1 MVDTWQSRL
10 AHRLPFYYGWMVF
23 GAAVGVA
30 YSARPLMAVATLS
43 IFVVPMTQEFGWSRG
58 LFSGAVSAGGLVAVA
73 ISPLAGRVIDRYGGG
88 VVVASASAISGIC
101 AVGLSLISQPWAF
114 YGLYVPARA
123 VFAGPLELGTS
134 TAVSNWFIRRRSLA
148 LALLL
153 VGQGTGLALMPLVAQ
168 LLIGGWGWRA
178 AWASLG
184 IFTLSV
190 GILPPVLL
198 MVRRPEDIG
207 LEADPVP
214 EHKPS
219 IQGKLASTTGNRP
232 AGAATEPNLT
242 VGEALHT
249 RAFWVLTLFS
259 IAGFVVQAGV
269 SLHQVP
275 HLIQQG
281 VGGPAAAFSASVFAL
296 SQTVGGVIW
305 ATLARRVPLRLLL
318 SLTGLTAAAGALGI
332 GATSSLPGGVLW
344 ALALGTGV
352 GGLHMLLRL
361 IYADYYG
368 RRNLGSIRGLTIGAQ
383 IGGQVIGPVTAGFMF
398 DLTGGYQLPFRAF
411 AIALS
416 LAAVL
421 VLAATPPRK
430 ALEEP
435 FK

>member
-1 MVDTWQSRL
+1 L
-10 AHRLPFYYGWMVF
+10 AQRLPFYFGWVVF
-23 GAAVGVA
+23 SAAVGVA
-30 YSARPLMAVATLS
+30 YSARPLMSVATLS
-43 IFVVPMTQEFGWSRG
+43 IFVVPMTEEFDWSRG

-73 ISPLAGRVIDRYGGG
+73 ISPLAGRIIDRYGGG
-88 VVVASASAISGIC
+88 MVVGSASAISGVC
-101 AVGLSLISQPWAF
+101 AIGLSLVSQSWAF
-114 YGLYVPARA
+114 YSLYVPGRA

-134 TAVSNWFIRRRSLA
+134 TAVSNWFIRRRALA

-153 VGQGTGLALMPLVAQ
+153 IVQGTGLALMPLVAQ
-168 LLIGGWGWRA
+168 LLIGGWGWRF

-190 GILPPVLL
+190 GVLPPFLL
-198 MVRRPEDIG
+198 MVRRPEDMG

-214 EHKPS
+214 K
-219 IQGKLASTTGNRP
+219 GKSSSDGNSSGATENRP
-232 AGAATEPNLT
+232 ASAATEPNLT

-249 RAFWVLTLFS
+249 RAFWVLILFS

-281 VGGPAAAFSASVFAL
+281 VAGPAAAFSASVFAL

-318 SLTGLTAAAGALGI
+318 SLTGLTAAAGAMGI
-332 GATSSLPGGVLW
+332 GASSSLSGGVLG
-344 ALALGTGV
+344 ALALGSGV
-352 GGLHMLLRL
+352 GGLHLLLRL

-368 RRNLGSIRGLTIGAQ
+368 RQNLGSIRGLTIGAQ

-398 DLTGGYQLPFRAF
+398 DVTGGYQLPFRAF
-411 AIALS
+411 AIVLS

-421 VLAATPPRK
+421 VLAATPPRR
-430 ALEEP
+430 AHGGP
-435 FK
+435 SR

>member
-1 MVDTWQSRL
+1 MDYLKRGTWAEAGDFGILNLVGRWLRHDSGATERTARQLTRWGGRFIVRAIPEDPLFQEISSIWEIPVYFHDLVPSSGVRSRTPEPVFLYFSSAFLMVDTWQSRL

-190 GILPPVLL
+190 GI
-198 MVRRPEDIG
+198 
-207 LEADPVP
+207 
-214 EHKPS
+214 
-219 IQGKLASTTGNRP
+219 
-232 AGAATEPNLT
+232 
-242 VGEALHT
+242 
-249 RAFWVLTLFS
+249 
-259 IAGFVVQAGV
+259 
-269 SLHQVP
+269 
-275 HLIQQG
+275 
-281 VGGPAAAFSASVFAL
+281 
-296 SQTVGGVIW
+296 
-305 ATLARRVPLRLLL
+305 
-318 SLTGLTAAAGALGI
+318 
-332 GATSSLPGGVLW
+332 
-344 ALALGTGV
+344 
-352 GGLHMLLRL
+352 
-361 IYADYYG
+361 
-368 RRNLGSIRGLTIGAQ
+368 
-383 IGGQVIGPVTAGFMF
+383 
-398 DLTGGYQLPFRAF
+398 
-411 AIALS
+411 
-416 LAAVL
+416 
-421 VLAATPPRK
+421 
-430 ALEEP
+430 
-435 FK
+435 